1 MVLIKRDLFEKVK
14 AHLNRREIT
23 FIIGPRQCGKTTLMW
38 LLIEELKRQNKPW
51 IFFSLDFEKDKIFFG
66 SQERFIKKLSL
77 EFGNIPAFVFIDEIQ
92 RKENAGLFLKG
103 IYDRNL
109 PYKFIVSGSGS
120 VELKAKA
127 YESLA
132 GRKRIFFLSTVSL
145 KEFINF
151 KTGYK
156 YENHLK
162 GYFEIDPNSYELVL
176 EYLNF
181 GGYPR
186 VVLEDT
192 FSEKLALIH
201 EIYTSYVEK
210 DLSYW
215 LKIEKPEVFTSLLK
229 IISHQAGRLTSF
241 IELSNTL
248 GISVPTLKT
257 YLYYAEKTYI
267 LKKIIPFFRN
277 IKKELTKMQVYY
289 FYDLGLRNFSAG
301 VFGKIEDF
309 SEAGFPFQNLIMLLL
324 EERFGETGSTIHYWR
339 SKDGAEVDFVI
350 DFKKE
355 ILPVEVK
362 ASFLKKPSIS
372 RSLRSFIKKYAP
384 KETWV
389 VNLSLREE
397 IKINKTLIKIF
408 PIWELLV

>member
-1 MVLIKRDLFEKVK
+1 MLLIKRDLFEKVK
-14 AHLNRREIT
+14 AHLNKREIT

-277 IKKELTKMQVYY
+277 IKKELTKMPVYY

-397 IKINKTLIKIF
+397 TKIDKTLIKIF
-408 PIWELLV
+408 PVWELLI